1 MKKRI
6 IIALLSLCMMAV
18 LFPVSVYADSERC
31 LFRLQSLS
39 IENQDR
45 DLHFVFAIDDS
56 LVTDDSQFDS
66 LDVFYENEQSKERV
80 SYTIYSNQLT
90 GNNQQWI
97 ADVQK
102 KFKENGKWNL
112 KTVIITDDKN
122 RTYDASQGLN
132 LVDYSLDIAEMVK
145 IEAPIIKSMSFTNDL
160 SKPINSGQSLNIN
173 IDSIVKFSDPT
184 YVLVYYNET
193 NHQLFYLNA
202 SYDSRLK
209 QYIVNLPKEMQY
221 LSEKFTFLF
230 VESYCSAF
238 DIDPAYTVTEFN
250 RYTPMSQKQF
260 SKYAELVK
268 NGHHDFD
275 ADQMNYNADISNMD
289 LTMNYSEDSRR
300 PEIVQNSLKWENKTV
315 VQPGVAK
322 LQYQVTDFGGSKV
335 CRSYVIYEC
344 NDKVLSEYPTQYS
357 YIESYNDNDTI
368 NVEFPISRYTNA
380 QGKFRVLAIVV
391 EDNAG
396 YKSIYIENDDDD
408 DIAKIEKHVGNIDGD
423 DFIIM
428 NFDDDLT
435 FEQYQNYEKILDN
448 SDTELL
454 HQLAQC
460 IEGKTYVI
468 DYSQQS
474 IVSADVFKSIQGKD
488 ITLVFDTDKDYKDKG
503 IQWVICG
510 KDITQLKDI
519 DLSTE
524 LKTINL
530 KINNAKKDIDVP
542 GYYEFITRQTANE
555 NFLNRLNEQP
565 GVEYYL
571 DYLKQFDIQKDN
583 FYEQFVNEFLRYEKS
598 EIVFEKNGEL
608 PGKMTIRYNPDYTM
622 RGYIKDEKLNCYY
635 VNDGKYELV
644 QEDIEKS
651 LDGCFEFTITHNS
664 TYILQSEKIKNIETP
679 SHEDDPIITPEV
691 NPDDESS
698 VIIPDEHPSDNI
710 ENVID
715 HHENTTSVQTGDQT
729 SLLINCL
736 FILLAGT
743 IIYKVSV
750 KMRKQ

>member
-122 RTYDASQGLN
+122 RTYDASQDLN

-160 SKPINSGQSLNIN
+160 SKPINAGNYLNIN
-173 IDSIVKFSDPT
+173 IDSQVKYNDPN
-184 YVLVYYNET
+184 YVLIYYNET
-193 NHQLFYLNA
+193 NHKLFTLSA

-209 QYIVNLPKEMQY
+209 QYIVSLPKTMQY

-238 DIDPAYTVTEFN
+238 EIPPAYTITEFN
-250 RYTPMSQKQF
+250 RYTPMSREQF
-260 SKYAELVK
+260 SKYVQVIE

-275 ADQMNYNADISNMD
+275 ASQVNYNANITNMD

-300 PEIVQNSLKWENKTV
+300 PEIVQNSMKWESHTI
-315 VQPGVAK
+315 VQPGAAK
-322 LQYQVTDFGGSKV
+322 LQFQVTDFGGSKV
-335 CRSYVIYEC
+335 CRSYAIYEC
-344 NDKVLSEYPTQYS
+344 DGKVLSGYSTQNS
-357 YIESYNDNDTI
+357 YVESFNDNDTVNI
-368 NVEFPISRYTNA
+368 EFPISRYA
-380 QGKFRVLAIVV
+380 DVQGKFRILAIVV

-396 YKSIYIENDDDD
+396 YKSIYIEDEND
-408 DIAKIEKHVGNIDGD
+408 IEKIEEHVGYVADGD
-423 DFIIM
+423 FKITH
-428 NFDDDLT
+428 FDNNLT
-435 FEQYQNYEKILDN
+435 FKQYQNYEKILDN
-448 SDTELL
+448 SDPTLL
-454 HQLAQC
+454 QQLEQC

-474 IVSADVFKSIQGKD
+474 IVLADVFKSIQGKD

>member
-97 ADVQK
+97 ADVQT

-112 KTVIITDDKN
+112 KAVVVTDNKN
-122 RTYDASQGLN
+122 RTYDASQDIN
-132 LVDYSLDIAEMVK
+132 LANYSLNITEIIK
-145 IEAPIIKSMSFTNDL
+145 IEAPVINSMSFTNDL

-238 DIDPAYTVTEFN
+238 DIDPAYTLTEFN
-250 RYTPMSQKQF
+250 RYTPMSQEHF
-260 SKYAELVK
+260 SKYAQVVE

-275 ADQMNYNADISNMD
+275 ASQVNYNADITNMD
-289 LTMNYSEDSRR
+289 LMMNYSEDSRR
-300 PEIVQNSLKWENKTV
+300 PEIVQNTLKWENKTI
-315 VQPGVAK
+315 VQPGTAK

-344 NDKVLSEYPTQYS
+344 DDKVLSEYPTQNS
-357 YIESYNDNDTI
+357 YVESYNDNATVNI
-368 NVEFPISRYTNA
+368 EFPISRYTHA
-380 QGKFRVLAIVV
+380 QGKFRIIAIVV

-396 YKSIYIENDDDD
+396 YKSIYIEDEND
-408 DIAKIEKHVGNIDGD
+408 IEKIEEHAGYIADGD
-423 DFIIM
+423 FKITH
-428 NFDDDLT
+428 FDNNLT
-435 FEQYQNYEKILDN
+435 FKQYQNYEKILVN
-448 SDTELL
+448 SDPTLL
-454 HQLAQC
+454 QQLEQC

-474 IVSADVFKSIQGKD
+474 IVLADVFKSIQGKD
-488 ITLVFDTDKDYKDKG
+488 ITLVFDTNQAYKDKG
-503 IQWVICG
+503 IQWVING
-510 KDITQLKDI
+510 KDITQPKDI

-524 LKTINL
+524 LKAINL
-530 KINNAKKDIDVP
+530 KIENDKQDIDVP
-542 GYYEFITRQTANE
+542 GYYEFISRQTANE
-555 NFLNRLNEQP
+555 KFVQQLNEQQ
-565 GVEYYL
+565 GAGYYL
-571 DYLKQFDIQKDN
+571 EYLKQFDIQKDN
-583 FYEQFVNEFLRYEKS
+583 FYEQFVNEFLRYERAL
-598 EIVFEKNGEL
+598 IVFKKNGEL

-622 RGYIKDEKLNCYY
+622 RGYINDEKLNCYY
-635 VNDGKYELV
+635 VHDGEYELV